1 MVLAE
6 PGGAAL
12 ALFPAMG
19 GRRHLHGF
27 GGEIAI
33 DLGTANTVVYVRG
46 QGIVLFEP
54 SVIAIDERSGD
65 VLAVGVEAKR
75 MIGRT
80 PAAISA
86 MRPLRHG
93 VIADFD
99 VTEQMLR
106 HFMRRAIGSRL
117 ARPRVILCVPSGLTP
132 LERDAVEEAA
142 RAAGA
147 SAVYPIEEPMAAA
160 IGAGLPIADPVA
172 STVVDIGGGTTE
184 VAVISLGSMVV
195 WAILARGRLR
205 DGRRYRRPREAPAQP
220 RGRRG
225 ARRAAED
232 RDRLR
237 LGGTRRER
245 RRGER
250 RDLRTGRLRRAV
262 VSAQEAPPGA
272 RDAGDAGD
280 RRGTGDAGADTAW
293 TLGRHQRAW
302 HRPGR
307 WRRALAR
314 LPGAAAGRNRSSR
327 CTLPRSHLPASPSGQ
342 AAASTNSRRSPAR
355 PTRPNGAGAEALDG
369 GLTDSRRKS
378 TPVGLGVS
386 RLYRGRM
393 ELIDHILVSHPL
405 VTGTR
410 TVEVTNSASG
420 ATPSTTGHLLR
431 GSSCSP
437 TSLILIFRPS
447 RGISYARGGD
457 AA

>member
-1 MVLAE
+1 MVPSGA
-6 PGGAAL
+6 GAAAL

-54 SVIAIDERSGD
+54 SVIAIDERSGN

-80 PAAISA
+80 PATISA
-86 MRPLRHG
+86 TRPLRHG
-93 VIADFD
+93 VITDFD

-195 WAILARGRLR
+195 WRSLPVGGYEMDDAIVGHVRRQHSLEIGEGRAEQLKIEIGSAWVVP
-205 DGRRYRRPREAPAQP
+205 DESEAVAN
-220 RGRRG
+220 G
-225 ARRAAED
+225 
-232 RDRLR
+232 
-237 LGGTRRER
+237 
-245 RRGER
+245 

-262 VSAQEAPPGA
+262 MSAQEARQALETPVMQVIDAVRETLEQTPPELSADISERGIVL
-272 RDAGDAGD
+272 AGGGVLCAGSPSGCGPKPD
-280 RRGTGDAGADTAW
+280 
-293 TLGRHQRAW
+293 
-302 HRPGR
+302 
-307 WRRALAR
+307 
-314 LPGAAAGRNRSSR
+314 SR
-327 CTLPRSHLPASPSGQ
+327 CTLSRSHSPASPLGQ
-342 AAASTNSRRSPAR
+342 VAASTNSRQSPAR
-355 PTRPNGAGAEALDG
+355 PTRPNGAGAEARDD
-369 GLTDSRRKS
+369 GLTRCRGKS
-378 TPVGLGVS
+378 TPVALGFS
-386 RLYRGRM
+386 RPM
-393 ELIDHILVSHPL
+393 IVHHAPL
-405 VTGTR
+405 
-410 TVEVTNSASG
+410 
-420 ATPSTTGHLLR
+420 
-431 GSSCSP
+431 
-437 TSLILIFRPS
+437 
-447 RGISYARGGD
+447 